1 MSLSLGGLLALL
13 GVGTAAGA
21 VSDGLNTGLS
31 YLTNK
36 ELQSIDHDF
45 QSNEAQKGRDWQS
58 TEAEINRDWQ
68 TGANKIAMD
77 FSHQEAA
84 IQREYEREMS
94 NTAVQRRVADLKAA
108 GMNPILAASSG
119 MAADSTAGASASGVA
134 GGVSNPGRAAS
145 GHGSSARSQASAKNM
160 FQAVT
165 DFVGHYMKSAHEIS
179 READRFQHERELL
192 EARQEHDFRKIDYER
207 SHDSKKYYIDQSP
220 EHKSYDLDDFVQA
233 SLNRKWD

>member
-1 MSLSLGGLLALL
+1 MALSFGQLLRLL
-13 GVGTAAGA
+13 GIGSGAGLISDAA
-21 VSDGLNTGLS
+21 STGLS
-31 YLTNK
+31 YITNK

-45 QSNEAQKGRDWQS
+45 QMNEAQKARDWQS
-58 TEAEINRDWQ
+58 SEAAINRDWQ
-68 TGANKIAMD
+68 TRANAIAMD

-94 NTAVQRRVADLKAA
+94 NTAAQRRVADLKAA
-108 GMNPILAASSG
+108 GLNPILAASSG

-134 GGVSNPGRAAS
+134 GGVSNPGTAAS

-179 READRFQHERELL
+179 READRFQHERELM

-207 SHDSKKYYIDQSP
+207 SHDSKKYYRDQSADQ
-220 EHKSYDLDDFVQA
+220 KSSDYDDFINA
-233 SLNRKWD
+233 WLNRKWH